1 MKKVARMRMSPN
13 SLNEEMSHNQNT
25 QSHSSNSE
33 PIVRTTGRIKKPK
46 AVFDPSDNY
55 LPRSQRSLNA
65 GATSAAT
72 HHNTTTST
80 LERRASYAKA
90 GSNNTVS
97 PSGQN
102 ESNKDGCMVCKK
114 KESKRPVFASKNPL
128 INCQECPRKIHKH
141 CLKVDFED
149 FESVQRNYKCDHCN
163 TCRIC
168 NDTFNN
174 AEDEMIT
181 CSKCTKSFHLV
192 CFPTKILKSDNLR
205 NWKCNKCQVYNNITN
220 GTTLPVKKIREIIGG
235 GEPSA
240 QATPAK
246 AITTNEKISQEEN
259 TTTPISTTTITPP
272 VQKRS
277 SAKIEEANKNGS
289 STPPPPEKRS
299 KSTTQSP
306 DTLSVET
313 TSLNNAYKSA
323 STVLCYTPNENFD
336 DIPDV
341 KDWSVDQVYDYFHKH
356 FPKEAHV
363 FKDEEID
370 GRSLLLL
377 KRSDVVKKLPIK
389 LGPSLRIYSLILK
402 IQAQLNDPT
411 LGWNCGL

>member
-1 MKKVARMRMSPN
+1 MKKVARMRLSPN
-13 SLNEEMSHNQNT
+13 NLSEEMSNQNLH
-25 QSHSSNSE
+25 SHSSNSE

-55 LPRSQRSLNA
+55 LPRAQRSLHT
-65 GATSAAT
+65 G
-72 HHNTTTST
+72 TTTSNLHHTTSST
-80 LERRASYAKA
+80 LERRTSYTK
-90 GSNNTVS
+90 GSTTVS
-97 PSGQN
+97 PSVQT
-102 ESNKDGCMVCKK
+102 EPNKDACVVCKK

-128 INCQECPRKIHKH
+128 ITCQECQRKIHKI
-141 CLKVDFED
+141 CLKVDFEE
-149 FESVQRNYKCDHCN
+149 FESVQRNYTCDQCT

-168 NDTFNN
+168 NETFNN
-174 AEDEMIT
+174 PDEEMIT
-181 CSKCTKSFHLV
+181 CSKCTKSFHYT
-192 CFPTKILKSDNLR
+192 CFPSKIIKSENQR

-235 GEPSA
+235 AEPLS
-240 QATPAK
+240 
-246 AITTNEKISQEEN
+246 N
-259 TTTPISTTTITPP
+259 TTPIKAAAINSAIEKSSPEENFNKVAPTTTAPP
-272 VQKRS
+272 LAKRL
-277 SAKIEEANKNGS
+277 ATKTEETGKNGS
-289 STPPPPEKRS
+289 SPPPPEKRS
-299 KSTTQSP
+299 KSSTQSP
-306 DTLSVET
+306 DTISVET
-313 TSLNNAYKSA
+313 ASLNAPYKAA
-323 STVLCYTPNENFD
+323 STVLCFTPNENFD

-341 KDWSVDQVYDYFHKH
+341 KEWSVDQVYEYFCKH